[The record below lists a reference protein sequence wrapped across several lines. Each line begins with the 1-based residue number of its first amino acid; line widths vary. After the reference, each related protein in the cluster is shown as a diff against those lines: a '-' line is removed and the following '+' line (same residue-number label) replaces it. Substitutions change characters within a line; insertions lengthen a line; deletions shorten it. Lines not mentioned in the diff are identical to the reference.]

1 MNSKYL
7 KITALLSMFL
17 APALANANDIYI
29 TQVGDTLDLD
39 IVQDGGSNEIGDSTT
54 AVSLNGDLMTFSIT
68 QTGDGND
75 IAAVIN
81 GDSYTGTWQF
91 TGDYNTVD
99 LLCDSTG
106 TAGAGNC
113 EDVTLNIT
121 TTGDD
126 NEYKFYIGEAG
137 DAGGST
143 VNFTITGDDNVVDA
157 DIDGVD
163 ATVTVDVT
171 NTLPTNTTSIT
182 SATDAS
188 LSTTNGGNII
198 DINVDGGTS
207 GHSIDLDLD
216 GAANVVTITQ
226 SGSGDGT
233 VVLDATTNG
242 STIDI
247 TQSD

>member
-1 MNSKYL
+1 MKL
-7 KITALLSMFL
+7 KTLTLSLTTILFL
-17 APALANANDIYI
+17 APALANDIYI
-29 TQVGDTLDLD
+29 TQVGDSLDLD
-39 IVQDGGSNEIGDSTT
+39 IVQDGGSNEFGDETT
-54 AVSLNGDLMTFSIT
+54 AVSLNGDFMTFSIT

-81 GDSYTGTWQF
+81 GDTYTGTWAF

-113 EDVTLNIT
+113 EAVTLNIT

-126 NEYKFYIGEAG
+126 NAYKFYIGETG

-143 VNFTITGDDNVVDA
+143 VNFTVTGDDNVVDA

-163 ATVTVDVT
+163 ATIDVTVT
-171 NTLPTNTTSIT
+171 NTLPTNTTAIT
-182 SATDAS
+182 SATDGT

-198 DINVDGGTS
+198 DINVDGGTL
-207 GHSIDLDLD
+207 GHTIDLDLD
-216 GAANVVTITQ
+216 GSANVVTIDQ
-226 SGSGDGT
+226 SGAGDAT

>member
-1 MNSKYL
+1 MTTIL
-7 KITALLSMFL
+7 FL
-17 APALANANDIYI
+17 APALANDIYI
-29 TQVGDTLDLD
+29 TQVGDSLDLD
-39 IVQDGGSNEIGDSTT
+39 IVQDGSSNEFGDETT
-54 AVSLNGDLMTFSIT
+54 AVSLNGDFMTFSIT

-81 GDSYTGTWQF
+81 GDTYTGTWAF

-113 EDVTLNIT
+113 EAVTLNIT

-126 NEYKFYIGEAG
+126 NAYKFYIGETG

-143 VNFTITGDDNVVDA
+143 VNFTVTGDDNVVDA

-163 ATVTVDVT
+163 ATIDVTVT
-171 NTLPTNTTSIT
+171 NTLPTNTTAIT
-182 SATDAS
+182 SATDGT

-198 DINVDGGTS
+198 DINVDGGTL
-207 GHSIDLDLD
+207 GHTIDLDLD
-216 GAANVVTITQ
+216 GSANVVTIDQ
-226 SGSGDGT
+226 SGAGDAT
-233 VVLDATTNG
+233 IVLDATTNG

>member
-1 MNSKYL
+1 
-7 KITALLSMFL
+7 LSLTTILFL
-17 APALANANDIYI
+17 APALANDIYI
-29 TQVGDTLDLD
+29 TQVGDSLDLD
-39 IVQDGGSNEIGDSTT
+39 IIQDGGSNEFGDETT
-54 AVSLNGDLMTFSIT
+54 AVSLNGDFMTFSIT

-81 GDSYTGTWQF
+81 GDTYTGTWAF

-113 EDVTLNIT
+113 EAVTLNIT

-126 NEYKFYIGEAG
+126 NAYKFYIGETG

-143 VNFTITGDDNVVDA
+143 VNFTVTGDDNVVDA

-163 ATVTVDVT
+163 ATIDVTVT
-171 NTLPTNTTSIT
+171 NTLPTNTTAIT
-182 SATDAS
+182 SATDGT

-198 DINVDGGTS
+198 DINVDGGTL
-207 GHSIDLDLD
+207 GHTIDLDLD
-216 GAANVVTITQ
+216 GSANVVTIDQ
-226 SGSGDGT
+226 SGAGDAT

>member
-1 MNSKYL
+1 M
-7 KITALLSMFL
+7 TLSLTTILFL
-17 APALANANDIYI
+17 APALANDIYI
-29 TQVGDTLDLD
+29 TQVGDSLDLD
-39 IVQDGGSNEIGDSTT
+39 IVQDGGSNEFGDETT
-54 AVSLNGDLMTFSIT
+54 AVSLNGDFMTFSIT

-81 GDSYTGTWQF
+81 GDTYTGTWAF

-113 EDVTLNIT
+113 EAVTLNIT

-126 NEYKFYIGEAG
+126 NAYKFYIGETG

-143 VNFTITGDDNVVDA
+143 VNFTVTGDDNVVDA

-163 ATVTVDVT
+163 ATIDVTVT
-171 NTLPTNTTSIT
+171 NTLPTNTTAIT
-182 SATDAS
+182 SATDGT

-198 DINVDGGTS
+198 DINVDGGTA
-207 GHSIDLDLD
+207 GHTIDLDLD
-216 GAANVVTITQ
+216 GSANVVTIDQ
-226 SGSGDGT
+226 SGAGDAT

>member
-1 MNSKYL
+1 MKL
-7 KITALLSMFL
+7 KTLTLSALMTLFL
-17 APALANANDIYI
+17 APALANDIYI

-39 IVQDGGSNEIGDSTT
+39 IVQDGADNEFGDSTT
-54 AVSLNGDLMTFSIT
+54 EVSLNGDLMTFSIR
-68 QTGDGND
+68 QEGDSND

-81 GDSYTGTWQF
+81 GDSYTGTWAF

-113 EDVTLNIT
+113 ESVTLNIT

-126 NEYKFYIGEAG
+126 NTYKFYIGEAG

-163 ATVTVDVT
+163 ATITVDVT
-171 NTLPTNTTSIT
+171 NTSPTNTTSIT
-182 SATDAS
+182 SLNDAS
-188 LSTTNGGNII
+188 LTASNGGNII
-198 DINVDGGTS
+198 DIDVDGGTT
-207 GHSIDLDLD
+207 GHTIDLDLT
-216 GAANVVTITQ
+216 GAANVVTIDQ
-226 SGSGDGT
+226 SGTADKT

>member
-1 MNSKYL
+1 MTIL
-7 KITALLSMFL
+7 FL
-17 APALANANDIYI
+17 APALANDIYI
-29 TQVGDTLDLD
+29 TQVGDSLDLD
-39 IVQDGGSNEIGDSTT
+39 IVQDGGSNEFGDETT
-54 AVSLNGDLMTFSIT
+54 AVSLNGDFMTFSIT

-81 GDSYTGTWQF
+81 GDTYTGTWAF

-113 EDVTLNIT
+113 EAVTLNIT

-126 NEYKFYIGEAG
+126 NAYKFYIGETG

-143 VNFTITGDDNVVDA
+143 VNFTVTGDDNVVDA

-163 ATVTVDVT
+163 ATIDVTVT
-171 NTLPTNTTSIT
+171 NTLPTNTTAIT
-182 SATDAS
+182 SATDGT

-198 DINVDGGTS
+198 DINVDGGTL
-207 GHSIDLDLD
+207 GHTIDLDLD
-216 GAANVVTITQ
+216 GSANVVTIDQ
-226 SGSGDGT
+226 SGAGDAT

>member
-1 MNSKYL
+1 MTIL
-7 KITALLSMFL
+7 FL
-17 APALANANDIYI
+17 APALANDIYI
-29 TQVGDTLDLD
+29 TQVGDSLDLD
-39 IVQDGGSNEIGDSTT
+39 IVQDGGSNEFGDETT
-54 AVSLNGDLMTFSIT
+54 AVSLNGDFMTFSIT

-81 GDSYTGTWQF
+81 GDTYTGTWAF

-113 EDVTLNIT
+113 EAVTLNIT

-126 NEYKFYIGEAG
+126 NAYKFYIGETG

-143 VNFTITGDDNVVDA
+143 VNFTVTGDDNVVDA

-163 ATVTVDVT
+163 ATIDVTVT
-171 NTLPTNTTSIT
+171 NTLPTNTTAIT
-182 SATDAS
+182 SATDGT

-198 DINVDGGTS
+198 DINVDGGTA
-207 GHSIDLDLD
+207 GHTIDLDLD
-216 GAANVVTITQ
+216 GSANVVTIDQ
-226 SGSGDGT
+226 SGAGDAT

>member
-1 MNSKYL
+1 MLTLSL
-7 KITALLSMFL
+7 MTATAMFL
-17 APALANANDIYI
+17 APALANDIYI

-39 IVQDGGSNEIGDSTT
+39 IVQDGAGNEFGDSTT
-54 AVSLNGDLMTFSIT
+54 VVTLNGDLMTFSIT

-75 IAAVIN
+75 IAATIN
-81 GDSYTGTWQF
+81 GDSYTGTWVF

-113 EDVTLNIT
+113 EAVTLNIT

-126 NEYKFYIGEAG
+126 NAYKFYIGENS
-137 DAGGST
+137 DAGASI
-143 VNFTITGDDNVVDA
+143 VNFTVTGDDNVVDA
-157 DIDGVD
+157 DIDGIN
-163 ATVTVDVT
+163 AKITVDVT
-171 NTLPTNTTSIT
+171 NTLPTNTTAIT
-182 SATDAS
+182 SATDAT

-198 DINVDGGTS
+198 DLDVDGGTS
-207 GHSIDLDLD
+207 GHTIDLDLT

-226 SGSGDGT
+226 SGVADNT

-247 TQSD
+247 TQRD

>member
-1 MNSKYL
+1 MLTLSL
-7 KITALLSMFL
+7 MTATAMFL
-17 APALANANDIYI
+17 APALANDIYI
-29 TQVGDTLDLD
+29 TQVGDGLDLD
-39 IVQDGGSNEIGDSTT
+39 IVQDGAGNEFGDETT
-54 AVSLNGDLMTFSIT
+54 VVTLNGDLMTFSIT

-75 IAAVIN
+75 IAATIN
-81 GDSYTGTWQF
+81 GDSYTGTWDF

-99 LLCDSTG
+99 LLCASTG

-113 EDVTLNIT
+113 EAVTLDIT

-126 NEYKFYIGEAG
+126 NAFKFYIGEAG
-137 DAGGST
+137 DAGSST
-143 VNFTITGDDNVVDA
+143 IAFTITGDDNVIDA

-163 ATVTVDVT
+163 ANITVDII
-171 NTLPTNTTSIT
+171 NTLPTNTTTIT

-188 LSTTNGGNII
+188 LSTNNGGNII
-198 DINVDGGTS
+198 DLDVDGGTA
-207 GHSIDLDLD
+207 GHTIDLDLT

-226 SGSGDGT
+226 SGAADNT

-247 TQSD
+247 TQSQ

>member
-1 MNSKYL
+1 MLTLSL
-7 KITALLSMFL
+7 MTATTMFL
-17 APALANANDIYI
+17 APALANDIYI

-39 IVQDGGSNEIGDSTT
+39 IVQDGAGNEFGDSTT
-54 AVSLNGDLMTFSIT
+54 VVTLNGDLMTFSIT

-75 IAAVIN
+75 IAATIN
-81 GDSYTGTWQF
+81 GDSYTGTWVF

-113 EDVTLNIT
+113 EAVTLNIT

-126 NEYKFYIGEAG
+126 NAYKFYIGENS
-137 DAGGST
+137 DTGGSI
-143 VNFTITGDDNVVDA
+143 VNFTVTGDDNVVDA
-157 DIDGVD
+157 DIDGIN
-163 ATVTVDVT
+163 AKITVDVT
-171 NTLPTNTTSIT
+171 NTLPTNTTAIT
-182 SATDAS
+182 SATDAT

-198 DINVDGGTS
+198 DLDVDGGTT
-207 GHSIDLDLD
+207 GHTIDLDLT

-226 SGSGDGT
+226 SGVADNT

-247 TQSD
+247 TQSQ